1 MKRLILFLLICFSFL
16 FGNMKELLLIESKL
30 YPKIVRLETS
40 LKDKEQITFAVLY
53 EESEKENAY
62 EMAKLLRKQ
71 GINVKI
77 APLSQ
82 GIPNADA
89 YVLMAKK
96 VCGNTLDNLLKKRKL
111 IFGVYP
117 QSIEYSIINVY
128 IGVKIKP
135 LINPYLLK
143 KAKISLSPII
153 FKVAKIY
160 EK

>member
-1 MKRLILFLLICFSFL
+1 MKRLILFLLFFTFL

-30 YPKIVRLETS
+30 YPKIVRLDKS
-40 LKDKEQITFAVLY
+40 LKDKEQITFAILY

-62 EMAKLLRKQ
+62 EMAKLLKKQ

-77 APLSQ
+77 VPFSQ

-89 YVLMAKK
+89 YVLIAKK
-96 VCGNTLDNLLKKRKL
+96 ICNNTLNNLLKKRKL